1 MLVFFCKKVA
11 EYILFLYFCP
21 CIVKCRR
28 RACQSPW
35 LERLRHGYCLARKRR
50 LEVYMKCSAFVAA
63 IVLLLVG
70 CVEKKTTISQAE
82 FKDSKVYVDDA
93 PFTGEVWSDDGMTWC
108 LESEAGE
115 MVGFTLYHSNES
127 KALTLTSPDSL
138 KAFSANGVEISLDSF
153 NNAYKS
159 LAQEIPE
166 LAGLIKG
173 SKE

>member
-1 MLVFFCKKVA
+1 M
-11 EYILFLYFCP
+11 
-21 CIVKCRR
+21 
-28 RACQSPW
+28 
-35 LERLRHGYCLARKRR
+35 
-50 LEVYMKCSAFVAA
+50 YMKCSAFVAA

-108 LESEAGE
+108 LEAEAGE

-138 KAFSANGVEISLDSF
+138 KAFSENGVEISLDSF

-159 LAQEIPE
+159 LAQEIPNW
-166 LAGLIKG
+166 LVS
-173 SKE
+173 SKEVKNNLLA